1 MAARQV
7 FPVLVLTLAAIPS
20 HAQSPAPADFDSLA
34 RRAAAALQQS
44 PQEAATLYRQ
54 AVTLRPSWAEG
65 WFYLGASEYQLKHY
79 REAREALARAG
90 ELAPD
95 NGAAWAFLGL
105 AESELADYPRAMA
118 HIVKAEGLGMPDN
131 PQFVSTVR
139 VRGSWIAMRASDFT
153 AAIEQLRPLA
163 MSGDRSPAVIEAFGV
178 AALTMPPVLGK
189 LPDQTPPDK
198 RALVDLAGR
207 AIWALYAQ
215 QWTDADTL
223 FTQLGTQYPKEPGVH
238 YLRGIYYVDR
248 DMPAALKEFS
258 AELEVTPAHVMAHV
272 QIAILH
278 LRMGEPDAALAPARE
293 AVRLA
298 PGNLLGRLALG
309 RALLATEKMA
319 PAIAELEAAL
329 KLDPA
334 YPHTHFYLAQAY
346 RQAGREADARRE
358 QDEFAKLK
366 DAGNPAAGAG
376 PVQK

>member
-1 MAARQV
+1 MRCQAQS
-7 FPVLVLTLAAIPS
+7 P
-20 HAQSPAPADFDSLA
+20 AQSPAPADFDSLA

-44 PQEAATLYRQ
+44 PQEAAHLYRQ
-54 AVTLRPSWAEG
+54 TVTLRPSWAEG

-105 AESELADYPRAMA
+105 AEYELADYPRAMA
-118 HIVKAEGLGMPDN
+118 HIVKAEALGLPDN

-139 VRGSWIAMRASDFT
+139 VRGSWMAMRASDFT
-153 AAIEQLRPLA
+153 AAIEQLHPLA
-163 MSGDRSPAVIEAFGV
+163 LSGDRSPAVIEAFGM
-178 AALTMPPVLGK
+178 AALTMPLVPGAV
-189 LPDQTPPDK
+189 PEK

-215 QWTDADTL
+215 QWTDADSL
-223 FTQLGTQYPKEPGVH
+223 FSQLGTQYPKEPGVH

-248 DMPAALKEFS
+248 DIPAALKEFA

-278 LRMGEPDAALAPARE
+278 LRTGEPDAALAPARE

-309 RALLATEKMA
+309 RALLALEKTA
-319 PAIAELEAAL
+319 PAMAELEAAL
-329 KLDPA
+329 KIDPA

-346 RQAGREADARRE
+346 RQAGREEDARRE
-358 QDEFAKLK
+358 QAEFTKLK